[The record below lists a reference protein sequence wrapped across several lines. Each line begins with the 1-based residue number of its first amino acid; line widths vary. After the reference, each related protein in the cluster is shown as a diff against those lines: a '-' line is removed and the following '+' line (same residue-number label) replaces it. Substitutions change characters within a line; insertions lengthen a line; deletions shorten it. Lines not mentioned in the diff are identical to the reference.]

1 MLLLHQNNVMM
12 DGTATLAKH
21 LEDQSIRQLLS
32 LKYAR
37 SAISAP
43 KALKLL
49 VQLTN
54 TKIKSDKHRATLAQL
69 AISVPQRL
77 YQNVDSSTIA
87 SSVRLFQKSALLE
100 STL

>member
-12 DGTATLAKH
+12 DGTATLEKH
-21 LEDQSIRQLLS
+21 PEDQSIRQLLS
-32 LKYAR
+32 LKYVR

-43 KALKLL
+43 KALKPL
-49 VQLTN
+49 VQPTN

-87 SSVRLFQKSALLE
+87 SSGRLFQKCALLE
-100 STL
+100 ITL